1 MEMQGVKHRMRGLV
15 LCLAA
20 GTILMGT
27 IACGPQPPAP
37 SAKKPTQ
44 TAEGKPK
51 AEPSSEAAV
60 AKTKV
65 FEAVDFQDVTGG
77 RVEPQYNWAI
87 LFGQYAGFNL
97 PVDDLKPGPYRVS
110 IYGRNHKVAPVLMD
124 IVEAGVADSSAT
136 ALAEFAFE
144 LGDNTFS
151 TVTKTI
157 ELPKGVSALRVR
169 FINDTPPG
177 APEDRNANVRRVVL
191 TPAGE

>member
-1 MEMQGVKHRMRGLV
+1 MFASILP
-15 LCLAA
+15 LAA
-20 GTILMGT
+20 GTILMGAM
-27 IACGPQPPAP
+27 ACGPQPPATGV
-37 SAKKPTQ
+37 KKPGP
-44 TAEGKPK
+44 TAEETPK
-51 AEPSSEAAV
+51 AALSEPAV

-65 FEAVDFQDVTGG
+65 FEAVDFQNVTGG
-77 RVEPQYNWAI
+77 RVEPQYKWAI
-87 LFGQYAGFNL
+87 LFGQYAGFTL

-110 IYGRNHKVAPVLMD
+110 IYAQNHKVAPVLMD

-144 LGDNTFS
+144 LADNTFS

-169 FINDTPPG
+169 FTNDTPVG
-177 APEDRNANVRRVVL
+177 APEDRNAAVRRVVL